1 MPSLTTPPGR
11 RSAAL
16 GAVVAAAL
24 TAPTLAVTAAPP
36 GSGASAAP
44 APVRAEPPVQ
54 RLDPAGAGLR
64 AADVPLPADRR
75 TVETATPFAMVGVT
89 WTDDGA
95 DRAVRVRTRS
105 EDGWSS
111 WRGLEQ
117 IGDGPDRRTRERSA
131 GVAATDLQ
139 WVGTADAVRV
149 DVAGARPA
157 DLTLVLI
164 APDGTQV
171 RSPARPQPRLLAR
184 DTRNPWSPKPA
195 MRGRAQWGADPALRS
210 GAARYNSTIQQ
221 VHVHHTVN
229 SNTYA
234 RDDVPGLLRGIYRY
248 HTQNLGWSDIGYN
261 FLVDR
266 FGRTWVGRA
275 GGPRKPVL
283 GAHTLGFNSTSTG
296 VAVIGNFE
304 DARPRR
310 NVVSALVRLSA
321 WKLDRYDRKPRG
333 RVSVTSSGSDR
344 FPAGERPRLP
354 TIDGHRDTNQ
364 TACPG
369 ERLYAELP
377 TIRRRA
383 AARIARW

>member
-1 MPSLTTPPGR
+1 MPSLITSWGR

-16 GAVVAAAL
+16 GAVVTAAAL
-24 TAPTLAVTAAPP
+24 AAPTLAVTTAPP
-36 GSGASAAP
+36 ASA

-64 AADVPLPADRR
+64 AADVPLPAGRR

-89 WTDDGA
+89 WADDGTE
-95 DRAVRVRTRS
+95 RAVRVRTRAD
-105 EDGWSS
+105 DGWSP
-111 WRGLEQ
+111 WRDLER

-131 GVAATDLQ
+131 RVAATDLA

-149 DVAGARPA
+149 DVAGTRPE

-164 APDGTQV
+164 APDGAQV
-171 RSPARPQPRLLAR
+171 ATAPRALAR
-184 DTRNPWSPKPA
+184 DTRNPWSPKPT
-195 MRGRAQWGADPALRS
+195 MRGREQWGADPALRS

-296 VAVIGNFE
+296 VAVIGSFE

-321 WKLDRYDRKPRG
+321 WKLHRYDRKPRG
-333 RVSVTSSGSDR
+333 RVSVTSYGSDR
-344 FPAGERPRLP
+344 YPEGARPRLP

-369 ERLYAELP
+369 AMLYAELP